1 MMYWTLEILQ
11 SLSVHKQYPRYL
23 MWSGMVFWAVLGP
36 RKMSRKSSPS
46 THNMWTVV
54 LDATVRARRLLYS
67 RASSCDSTAWHHR
80 NSHDTTNKGKEQSSV
95 TRKRASK
102 GQTSGR
108 EISLSVWMSVWLSV
122 YGVHT
127 PEVHLCV
134 VHTPKQA
141 PWCRMVSTR
150 AVESRF
156 IFLTRAGQ
164 ERTWRVSRMF
174 FTNSHKNI
182 FILKTCCL
190 LFLFV

>member
-11 SLSVHKQYPRYL
+11 SLSVQKQYPRYL
-23 MWSGMVFWAVLGP
+23 IWSGMVLWTVLGP

-122 YGVHT
+122 YGTFVLGSYPKASSLVQDGLHSSSGV
-127 PEVHLCV
+127 PLHLLDQGWPGKNV
-134 VHTPKQA
+134 A
-141 PWCRMVSTR
+141 
-150 AVESRF
+150 
-156 IFLTRAGQ
+156 
-164 ERTWRVSRMF
+164 SRMF
-174 FTNSHKNI
+174 FTVTHRNV

-190 LFLFV
+190 QFLFV